1 MRTRTRLSLHPEMK
15 SRTLLSVT
23 VSTILYGSLRRMN
36 SSTLTV
42 LNCLSLG
49 KQAHMT
55 SSLLSASKVS
65 PPFLFSNCEF
75 HSTYVT

>member
-42 LNCLSLG
+42 LNCLSYG
-49 KQAHMT
+49 NKHI
-55 SSLLSASKVS
+55 
-65 PPFLFSNCEF
+65 
-75 HSTYVT
+75 

>member
-1 MRTRTRLSLHPEMK
+1 MIMAEKSQFGGLTWPNMRTRTRLSLHPEMK

-42 LNCLSLG
+42 LNCLSYG
-49 KQAHMT
+49 NKHI
-55 SSLLSASKVS
+55 
-65 PPFLFSNCEF
+65 
-75 HSTYVT
+75 